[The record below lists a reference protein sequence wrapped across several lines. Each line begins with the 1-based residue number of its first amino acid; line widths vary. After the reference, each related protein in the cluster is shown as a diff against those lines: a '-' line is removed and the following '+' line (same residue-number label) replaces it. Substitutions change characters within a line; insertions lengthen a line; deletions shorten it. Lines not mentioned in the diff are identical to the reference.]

1 MREVINNL
9 KKIWSIF
16 THNTHVHVDSIYLYF
31 KVYNNSYY
39 NVITV

>member
-1 MREVINNL
+1 MKYIH
-9 KKIWSIF
+9 
-16 THNTHVHVDSIYLYF
+16 THTHIHVDSIYLYF